1 MMEKLIRN
9 ENEAIETIKA
19 NMPTSGYQ
27 MLRESLEMAVTGLKE
42 VQKYREIG
50 TVEECREAREKM
62 LKSERQKS
70 ICRKYSARDKYGY
83 VHCNDCPLVVD
94 QMGHMCRSNSH
105 YDRKLK
111 EWVPDEEE

>member
-1 MMEKLIRN
+1 
-9 ENEAIETIKA
+9 
-19 NMPTSGYQ
+19 
-27 MLRESLEMAVTGLKE
+27 
-42 VQKYREIG
+42 
-50 TVEECREAREKM
+50 M

-94 QMGHMCRSNSH
+94 RTGHMCRSNSH

-111 EWVPDEEE
+111 EWVPDEEEG